1 MNTRPLSWSDVKCE
15 ISMAY
20 AGLGKPLVPVR
31 MRDGRTK
38 VFASLVGY
46 SPVNTT
52 LWIKDPDLNRP
63 AFQAVVM
70 LKLQRQLKGHLQR
83 IQQYVV

>member
-1 MNTRPLSWSDVKCE
+1 MNLRPLTWTDVKCE
-15 ISMAY
+15 ISLCY
-20 AGLGKPLVPVR
+20 AGLGKPKRPVQ

-52 LWIKDPDLNRP
+52 LWIKDPDLNKP
-63 AFQAVVM
+63 EFQAVVM
-70 LKLQRQLKGHLQR
+70 LKLQPCLKRHLQR
-83 IQQYVV
+83 IQRYVV